1 MTAAD
6 PRDLDEPVVELPEIS
21 GSDFVEFIEAGQWSE
36 SRPSF
41 DVQTDEEA
49 ARHRVREPDAV
60 GRQEERVARLLH
72 RARVDATD
80 DGLAPTAFS
89 LPGAP

>member
-1 MTAAD
+1 V
-6 PRDLDEPVVELPEIS
+6 RDIGHSLELPAIS
-21 GSDFVEFIEAGQWSE
+21 WADFVEFIEARQCSE
-36 SRPSF
+36 YRPSVDF
-41 DVQTDEEA
+41 QADEQA

-60 GRQEERVARLLH
+60 GRQQERVARLLH